1 MTYICRPNSN
11 LLFFKM
17 KSKTQWDD
25 KTEQSLREAVETMR
39 RGGIILYPT
48 DTVWGIGCDATNK
61 EAVEKIYKLKRR
73 SDSKSMLILTDSEAK
88 LPGLV
93 SELPE
98 IAYDLIDVS
107 VRPLTVIYS
116 GARNIAPNLIAEDGS
131 VGIRISRE
139 AWSKELCKRMN
150 VPVVSTSANIS
161 GEPTPHFF
169 DQISDAIKKG
179 VDYIADYRRDD
190 RTPANPSEIIKL
202 GPKGEVTI
210 IRK

>member
-88 LPGLV
+88 LPGW
-93 SELPE
+93 
-98 IAYDLIDVS
+98 Y
-107 VRPLTVIYS
+107 
-116 GARNIAPNLIAEDGS
+116 PNCRKS
-131 VGIRISRE
+131 
-139 AWSKELCKRMN
+139 
-150 VPVVSTSANIS
+150 
-161 GEPTPHFF
+161 H
-169 DQISDAIKKG
+169 
-179 VDYIADYRRDD
+179 
-190 RTPANPSEIIKL
+190 
-202 GPKGEVTI
+202 TI
-210 IRK
+210 